1 MEGTFVLDP
10 HTAGIFMQDACHTRL
25 PPPGISV
32 IFQLCWVPPGRIFP
46 SKMPLHYTLMRK
58 PVIVS
63 TLKRE
68 KISIFMLMQC
78 QVISNN
84 NFFAL
89 QSDAISQANELQLLP
104 RAVARFFVTGGGGG
118 IIPSAEGIS
127 LVGGVGVSS
136 PRQFSN
142 MEAPKR
148 YFQHLS

>member
-10 HTAGIFMQDACHTRL
+10 HPAGIFMQDACHTRL

-89 QSDAISQANELQLLP
+89 QSDAISQTNELQLLP

>member
-10 HTAGIFMQDACHTRL
+10 HPAGIFISQDACHTRL

-84 NFFAL
+84 IFFAL
-89 QSDAISQANELQLLP
+89 QSDAISQTNELQLLP
-104 RAVARFFVTGGGGG
+104 RAVARFFVTGGGG
-118 IIPSAEGIS
+118 
-127 LVGGVGVSS
+127 
-136 PRQFSN
+136 Q
-142 MEAPKR
+142 
-148 YFQHLS
+148 YH

>member
-10 HTAGIFMQDACHTRL
+10 HPAGIFMQDACHTRL

-89 QSDAISQANELQLLP
+89 QSDAISQTNELQLLP

-118 IIPSAEGIS
+118 ALT
-127 LVGGVGVSS
+127 LVLK
-136 PRQFSN
+136 
-142 MEAPKR
+142 A
-148 YFQHLS
+148 

>member
-1 MEGTFVLDP
+1 MQWSEPSKAGLLYQEKIYCVVPRNIHTSPLSSPMEGTFVLDP
-10 HTAGIFMQDACHTRL
+10 HPAGIFMQDACHTRL

-89 QSDAISQANELQLLP
+89 QSDAICQTNELQLLP
-104 RAVARFFVTGGGGG
+104 RAVARFFVTGGGGHY
-118 IIPSAEGIS
+118 P
-127 LVGGVGVSS
+127 
-136 PRQFSN
+136 
-142 MEAPKR
+142 
-148 YFQHLS
+148 

>member
-10 HTAGIFMQDACHTRL
+10 HPAGIFMQDACLTRL

-89 QSDAISQANELQLLP
+89 QSDAISQTNELQLLP
-104 RAVARFFVTGGGGG
+104 RAVARFFVTGGGG